1 MKEQYL
7 AGKYEVIVIGA
18 GHAGCEAAL
27 AAARMGAETLLIT
40 MNIDMMAMMP
50 CNPSVGGPAKAQ
62 LVREIDALGGQMA
75 LTIDKTR
82 LQIRML
88 NTGKGPAVQALR
100 AQADKYLYMQDMLA
114 TILKQP
120 YLTLVQAEVE
130 DIIFV
135 GQQVTGVVTRTGA
148 RFDCRALVITTGTY
162 LKGKIIVGDIAYE
175 GGPSNQFPARLLA
188 DSLRDQGVVLGRF
201 KTGTPPRIDG
211 RTVDYTK
218 MEEQPGDEGPL
229 NFSYISPYLPSR
241 KQLSCWLTHS
251 NNQTHEIVRNN
262 LHRSPL
268 FNGTIQGVGPRYCPS
283 FEDKVVRF
291 TGRDHHQV
299 FIEPE
304 GFNTVEMY
312 VQGMNTSMPE
322 EVQLEVLRSLP
333 GLEQVKIT
341 RTGYAIEYD
350 YVLASQLK
358 PSLEI
363 RALTGLFTAGQ
374 INGTSGYEEAAA
386 QGLIA
391 GINAALTAKDQE
403 PFILKRSQGYIGV
416 LIDDLVTKELAE
428 PYRLL
433 TSRSEYRLLLRQ
445 DNADLRLTELGR
457 QIKLV
462 DDRRWHYFN
471 EKNQQITDLRKQ
483 LQATRVE
490 AGTELLN
497 QLLIE
502 RGSSALRDTIS
513 AWEVLRRP
521 EIELSDLAQLG
532 VIAGG
537 IEFQVAEQV
546 TIQCKYEGYVRKQ
559 LEQVE
564 KFEKLEDK
572 KLAEHFAY
580 EQVIGLS
587 NEAKAKLAVYKP
599 VSIGQAA
606 RIGGVSPA
614 DINVLLVHL
623 EKMRRQ
629 HERLAE

>member
-1 MKEQYL
+1 MKEQYQ
-7 AGKYEVIVIGA
+7 AGNYEVIVIGA

-27 AAARMGAETLLIT
+27 AAARMGVSTLLIT
-40 MNIDMMAMMP
+40 MNVDMIAMMP

-75 LTIDKTR
+75 LTTDKTR

-100 AQADKYLYMQDMLA
+100 AQADKYQYMQDMLA
-114 TILKQP
+114 TILAQP
-120 YLTLVQAEVE
+120 QLDLLQAEVE
-130 DIIFV
+130 DIIC
-135 GQQVTGVVTRTGA
+135 TGTKVSRIVTRTGA
-148 RFDCRALVITTGTY
+148 RYDCRALVITTGTY
-162 LKGKIIVGDIAYE
+162 LKGKIIVGDVAYE
-175 GGPSNQFPARLLA
+175 GGPSNQFPARRLA
-188 DSLRDQGVVLGRF
+188 DSLRELGIVLGRF

-211 RTVDYTK
+211 RTVDYSQ
-218 MEEQPGDEGPL
+218 MEEQPGDEGPN
-229 NFSYISPYLPSR
+229 NFSYLSPYIPGR
-241 KQLSCWLTHS
+241 RQLSCWLTHS
-251 NNQTHEIVRNN
+251 NSRTHEIVREN
-262 LHRSPL
+262 LHRSPM
-268 FNGTIQGVGPRYCPS
+268 FNGTIQGIGPRYCPS

-304 GFNTVEMY
+304 GFNTEEMY

-322 EVQLEVLRSLP
+322 EVQLQVLQSLP
-333 GLEQVKIT
+333 GLQQVKIT

-363 RALTGLFTAGQ
+363 KAVGGLFTAGQ

-386 QGLIA
+386 QGLMA
-391 GINAALTAKDQE
+391 GINAALYVRDQE

-445 DNADLRLTELGR
+445 DNADLRLTEIGRKLG
-457 QIKLV
+457 LV
-462 DDRRWHYFN
+462 DDRRWQYFS
-471 EKNQQITDLRKQ
+471 EKKAKIEALRQ
-483 LQATRVE
+483 HMQNRRAE
-490 AGTELLN
+490 AGSEEINKRL
-497 QLLIE
+497 QE
-502 RGSSALRDTIS
+502 RGSGALRDS
-513 AWEVLRRP
+513 VSLWDLLKRP
-521 EIELSDLAQLG
+521 EMHLDDLAELDLVPQN
-532 VIAGG
+532 IDY
-537 IEFQVAEQV
+537 QVAEQI
-546 TIQCKYEGYVRKQ
+546 TIQCKYEGYVKKQ
-559 LEQVE
+559 QEQVE
-564 KFEKLEDK
+564 RFEKLEDK
-572 KLAEHFAY
+572 KLAEDFAY
-580 EQVIGLS
+580 DQVVGLS
-587 NEAKAKLAVYKP
+587 NEAKAKLSAYQP
-599 VSIGQAA
+599 ISIGQAA

-629 HERLAE
+629 NDR